1 MSTHEIIDDLV
12 VTGWTIIDYAELLT
26 EYLNVKKSYISILSV
41 IDLPNLGSSKLIID
55 QDYNIEKIS
64 FLLG

>member
-64 FLLG
+64 ILLG